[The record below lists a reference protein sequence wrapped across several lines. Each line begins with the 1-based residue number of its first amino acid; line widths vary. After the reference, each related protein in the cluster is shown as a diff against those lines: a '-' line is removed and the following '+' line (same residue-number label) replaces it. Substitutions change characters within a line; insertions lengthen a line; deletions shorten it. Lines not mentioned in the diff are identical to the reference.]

1 MSVQN
6 GSPPVRMRSGSRTTG
21 PPPLLARVAEVLVA
35 DPAASLAQVA
45 QATGIGRT
53 TLHNHYATR
62 QDLLV
67 AVANSALDR
76 CAEALTAAIETA
88 PEDRTSPTSPTSPT
102 ASGVAPEPGEQ
113 ADPLAPVRA
122 VVTGLVPVGAQLAFL
137 FRQPSLDAVPA
148 IGQRQ
153 RTELDEPILVL
164 IQAAR
169 SAGALRTDQPDWWQI
184 SSLYALVY
192 VAWEGVAHGLLAP
205 VDAPQ
210 LVLAT
215 LLAGVQHAERSSS

>member
-6 GSPPVRMRSGSRTTG
+6 GSPPVRIRSGSRATG

-88 PEDRTSPTSPTSPT
+88 PEDRTSPTSPTTSD
-102 ASGVAPEPGEQ
+102 VAPEPGGQ

-169 SAGALRTDQPDWWQI
+169 SAGALRADQPDWWQI

-210 LVLAT
+210 VVLAT